1 MMNNKW
7 QPVSTA
13 PINRLVLVLVSYK
26 GGEEKPYGSLGM
38 FESESTRGWHAN
50 DEYLTGWHVNNQYLT
65 ESSDDKVIGWMELP
79 LSNDDQDMDWIVN

>member
-13 PINRLVLVLVSYK
+13 PNNRLVLVLVSYK

-38 FESESTRGWHAN
+38 FESESTRGWH
-50 DEYLTGWHVNNQYLT
+50 VNNQYLT
-65 ESSDDKVIGWMELP
+65 ELSDDKVIGWMELP
-79 LSNDDQDMDWIVN
+79 LSDDDQDMDWIVN